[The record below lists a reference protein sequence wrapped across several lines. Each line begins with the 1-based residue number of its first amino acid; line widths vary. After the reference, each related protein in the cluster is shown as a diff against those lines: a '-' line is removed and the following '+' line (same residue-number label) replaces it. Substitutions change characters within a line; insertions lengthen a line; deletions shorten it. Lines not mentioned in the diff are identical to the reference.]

1 MGAPALPKIQVDQQL
16 FRLLKNPGQ
25 LEALVVLIERRASP
39 SEIAEELGAK
49 LNQVTYNVKE
59 LEKMGLVELVDTE
72 SRRGQIAS
80 IYRAVM
86 RPVWSSEDWEKLNQ
100 EERERY
106 AVWALQLFLRDIAF
120 AWKSGSFQARKDSH
134 TSRSPL
140 RVDEEGWQRVN
151 SILDQAL
158 ADIHEV
164 EVESAD
170 RAREGADGALVP
182 IRVAMFCVE
191 MPAGRSKTVT

>member
-1 MGAPALPKIQVDQQL
+1 MGGPALPKIEVDQQL

-25 LEALVVLIERRASP
+25 LEALVILIERRASP

-72 SRRGQIAS
+72 ARRGQIAS

-86 RPVWSSEDWEKLNQ
+86 RPVWSSEEWEKLGQ

-106 AVWALQLFLRDIAF
+106 AVWGLQLFLRDVAF
-120 AWKSGSFQARKDSH
+120 AWKSGSFQAREDSH

-140 RVDEEGWQRVN
+140 RVDEVGWQRVN
-151 SILDQAL
+151 AILDQAL
-158 ADIHEV
+158 QDIHEA
-164 EVESAD
+164 EMESAERVTNGD
-170 RAREGADGALVP
+170 AGELMP
-182 IRVAMFCVE
+182 IRVGMFCIE
-191 MPAGRSKTVT
+191 MPTGR

>member
-1 MGAPALPKIQVDQQL
+1 MAGPALPKIEVDQQL

-25 LEALVVLIERRASP
+25 LEALVILIERRASP
-39 SEIAEELGAK
+39 SDIAEELGAK

-59 LEKMGLVELVDTE
+59 LAKMGLVELVDTE
-72 SRRGQIAS
+72 ARRGQIAS

-86 RPVWSSEDWEKLNQ
+86 RPVWSSEEWERLSQ

-106 AVWALQLFLRDIAF
+106 AVWGLQLFLRDVAF

-140 RVDEEGWQRVN
+140 LVDEVGWRRVN
-151 SILDQAL
+151 AILDQAL
-158 ADIHEV
+158 KDIHEA

-170 RAREGADGALVP
+170 RVTGGDAGELMP
-182 IRVAMFCVE
+182 IRVGMFSIE
-191 MPAGRSKTVT
+191 MPLDR